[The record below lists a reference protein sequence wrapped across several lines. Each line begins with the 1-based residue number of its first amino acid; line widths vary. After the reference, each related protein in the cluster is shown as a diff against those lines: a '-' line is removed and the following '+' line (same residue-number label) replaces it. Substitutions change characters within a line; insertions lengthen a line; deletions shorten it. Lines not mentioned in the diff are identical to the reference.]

1 MRKIIIL
8 GCGPVGKHIA
18 IDLCKDAEFEVT
30 SVDINREAL
39 AQLSKE
45 HPIRTRVED
54 LATKEGVTRAVED
67 ADIVIGAVPGPM
79 GYAMLEAVIRAGKN
93 IVDISYFLEDPF
105 ELDELAKEKGV
116 TAVVDCGVA
125 PGISNIILGDH
136 TRRMKVNRYE
146 CYAGGIPKS
155 RKTPLAYKTDF
166 PVLEV
171 FEELSGPGR
180 SIEGGKMVERQAL
193 DETMTIDLP
202 RLGTMACLNADGLR
216 TLLHTCAHE
225 IPNMFEK
232 NLRYPE
238 YVAQMRIFDEL
249 GFFSQTPIQVN
260 GVSVRPIDVTSAIFT
275 PVWKYEPGE
284 FDLTIMRLVIS
295 GEEDGKPA
303 TYTYDLYDQY
313 DPVTKTPSMARTTGY
328 TCTAVTRLVLDSRFS
343 QTGIIAP
350 EILGRVEGCRESVEK
365 YLSERGVLFEIQRN
379 KEK

>member
-1 MRKIIIL
+1 
-8 GCGPVGKHIA
+8 
-18 IDLCKDAEFEVT
+18 
-30 SVDINREAL
+30 
-39 AQLSKE
+39 
-45 HPIRTRVED
+45 
-54 LATKEGVTRAVED
+54 
-67 ADIVIGAVPGPM
+67 
-79 GYAMLEAVIRAGKN
+79 
-93 IVDISYFLEDPF
+93 
-105 ELDELAKEKGV
+105 
-116 TAVVDCGVA
+116 
-125 PGISNIILGDH
+125 
-136 TRRMKVNRYE
+136 
-146 CYAGGIPKS
+146 
-155 RKTPLAYKTDF
+155 
-166 PVLEV
+166 
-171 FEELSGPGR
+171 
-180 SIEGGKMVERQAL
+180 
-193 DETMTIDLP
+193 MTIDLP

-216 TLLHTCAHE
+216 TLLHTCSHE

-249 GFFSQTPIQVN
+249 GFFSQTPIRVN

-328 TCTAVTRLVLDSRFS
+328 TCTAVTRLVLDSRLS

-365 YLSERGVLFEIQRN
+365 YLAERGVLFEIQRN